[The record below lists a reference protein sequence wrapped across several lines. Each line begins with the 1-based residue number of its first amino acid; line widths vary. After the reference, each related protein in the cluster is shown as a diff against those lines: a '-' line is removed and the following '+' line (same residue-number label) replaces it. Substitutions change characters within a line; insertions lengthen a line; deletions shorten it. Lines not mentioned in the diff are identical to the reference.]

1 MPTYYK
7 RGAILSNLH
16 NDDPPAPSIG
26 LLLYDTARLMRR
38 DFDRRARK
46 VGLTRAQWM
55 VISYLAR
62 GEGSNQAAIADFLD
76 VEPITIVRHLD
87 RLEEAGWI
95 ERRADPSDR
104 RARLIYLTDKARPI
118 LATKQELGAETRE
131 VMLAGLSEQA
141 RDQLLGYLQ
150 HIRANL
156 AHSLNVAVGPAANEP
171 AEVKQHA

>member
-1 MPTYYK
+1 MPNHHDL
-7 RGAILSNLH
+7 GN
-16 NDDPPAPSIG
+16 PSIG

-55 VISYLAR
+55 VISYLDR
-62 GEGSNQAAIADFLD
+62 NEGSNQAAIADFLD

-95 ERRADPSDR
+95 ERRIDPNDR

-118 LATKQELGAETRE
+118 LATKQELGAEMRE
-131 VMLAGLSEQA
+131 VMLAGLSEPA
-141 RDQLLGYLQ
+141 REQLLTSLQ
-150 HIRANL
+150 KIRVNL
-156 AHSLNVAVGPAANEP
+156 TNSLNAAPEAAADQP

>member
-1 MPTYYK
+1 LPNHHDLGT
-7 RGAILSNLH
+7 
-16 NDDPPAPSIG
+16 PSIG

-38 DFDRRARK
+38 DFDRRART

-55 VISYLAR
+55 VISYLGR
-62 GEGSNQAAIADFLD
+62 SEGSNQAAIADFLD

-95 ERRADPSDR
+95 ERRSDPNDR

-118 LATKQELGAETRE
+118 LATKQELGAEMRE

-141 RDQLLGYLQ
+141 RDALLASLQL
-150 HIRANL
+150 IRTNL
-156 AHSLNVAVGPAANEP
+156 VESLNTAPDAATHEL